1 MNRPDHSTFQ
11 EWLNLDAD
19 GCLAPEERAR
29 LEQHLAGC
37 EECRRERQELI
48 AFQGLFERT
57 AVPVRSDFADS
68 VMASLPHAG
77 WEGRSPRT
85 WQFPVAVA
93 AMLLVVAG
101 FLVAGSGGASAPSGL
116 AALDA
121 LGGMMRAAALAGAG
135 LLGASWKGIGL
146 IVEDIISS
154 PVSLGAF
161 GFLVLCLNLLL
172 ISLVRR
178 RRPVPAAAA
187 TAGTP
192 GAAGPSRGRDG
203 RELNGRR

>member
-19 GCLAPEERAR
+19 GRLAPEERAR
-29 LEQHLAGC
+29 LDEHLAGC
-37 EECRRERQELI
+37 EECREEREELA
-48 AFQGLFERT
+48 AFQSLFERT
-57 AVPVRSDFADS
+57 AVPVRSDFVDS
-68 VMASLPHAG
+68 VMAALPHAG

-93 AMLLVVAG
+93 AMLMLVAG
-101 FLVAGSGGASAPSGL
+101 FLIAGSPAASVPSGL

-146 IVEDIISS
+146 IVENIISS

-178 RRPVPAAAA
+178 RKPATASMAAAPL
-187 TAGTP
+187 G
-192 GAAGPSRGRDG
+192 RGGREANDG
-203 RELNGRR
+203 R

>member
-19 GCLAPEERAR
+19 GRLAPEERAR

-37 EECRRERQELI
+37 EECRLEREELA
-48 AFQGLFERT
+48 AFQSLFERT

-68 VMASLPHAG
+68 VMAALPHAG

-93 AMLLVVAG
+93 AMLMLVAG
-101 FLVAGSGGASAPSGL
+101 FLIAGSSAASVPSGF
-116 AALDA
+116 AALAA

-172 ISLVRR
+172 VSLVRR
-178 RRPVPAAAA
+178 RKPAAAA
-187 TAGTP
+187 ALGN
-192 GAAGPSRGRDG
+192 GGNGGRGSREPNGGR
-203 RELNGRR
+203 

>member
-19 GCLAPEERAR
+19 GRLAPEERAR

-37 EECRRERQELI
+37 EECRLEREELA

-68 VMASLPHAG
+68 VMAALPHAG

-93 AMLLVVAG
+93 AMLMLVAG
-101 FLVAGSGGASAPSGL
+101 FLIAGASSSSVPSGL

-121 LGGMMRAAALAGAG
+121 MGGMVRAAALAGAG

-146 IVEDIISS
+146 IVEDVISS

-178 RRPVPAAAA
+178 RKPAAS
-187 TAGTP
+187 
-192 GAAGPSRGRDG
+192 AAGPLGGHGG
-203 RELNGRR
+203 REANGGR

>member
-19 GCLAPEERAR
+19 GMLASGERAR
-29 LEQHLAGC
+29 LDEHLASC
-37 EECRRERQELI
+37 EECRQEREELL
-48 AFQGLFERT
+48 AFQRLFERS
-57 AVPVRSDFADS
+57 ALPVRSDFADS
-68 VMASLPHAG
+68 VMAALPHAG

-85 WQFPVAVA
+85 WRFPLAVA
-93 AMLLVVAG
+93 AMLMLVAG
-101 FLVAGSGGASAPSGL
+101 FMVAGSTSGSAPSGL

-135 LLGASWKGIGL
+135 LLGASWKGVGL

-172 ISLVRR
+172 VSLVRR
-178 RRPVPAAAA
+178 RRPSAA
-187 TAGTP
+187 TASASLG
-192 GAAGPSRGRDG
+192 RGG
-203 RELNGRR
+203 RETNGGR

>member
-19 GCLAPEERAR
+19 GRLAPEERAR
-29 LEQHLAGC
+29 LHEHLAGC
-37 EECRRERQELI
+37 EECRREREELI
-48 AFQGLFERT
+48 AFQSLFERS

-68 VMASLPHAG
+68 VMAALPHAG
-77 WEGRSPRT
+77 WEGRSPHT
-85 WQFPVAVA
+85 WNFPVAVA
-93 AMLLVVAG
+93 AMLILVAG
-101 FLVAGSGGASAPSGL
+101 FLVAGSSAPSGL

-172 ISLVRR
+172 VSLVRR
-178 RRPVPAAAA
+178 RRPSEVPAGTAAA
-187 TAGTP
+187 S
-192 GAAGPSRGRDG
+192 SRGRDG
-203 RELNGRR
+203 RESNAGR

>member
-19 GCLAPEERAR
+19 GRLAPEERAR

-37 EECRRERQELI
+37 EECRLEREELA
-48 AFQGLFERT
+48 AFQSLFERS
-57 AVPVRSDFADS
+57 AVPVRSGFADS
-68 VMASLPHAG
+68 VMAALPHAG

-93 AMLLVVAG
+93 AMLMLVAG
-101 FLVAGSGGASAPSGL
+101 FLIAGSSASSGL

-121 LGGMMRAAALAGAG
+121 MGGMVRAATLAGAG

-146 IVEDIISS
+146 IVEDVISS

-178 RRPVPAAAA
+178 RKPAASASMAA
-187 TAGTP
+187 APLG
-192 GAAGPSRGRDG
+192 RGGREANDG
-203 RELNGRR
+203 R

>member
-19 GCLAPEERAR
+19 GRLAPEDRAR

-37 EECRRERQELI
+37 AECRLEREELA
-48 AFQGLFERT
+48 AFQSLFERT

-68 VMASLPHAG
+68 VMAALPHAG

-93 AMLLVVAG
+93 AMLMLVAG
-101 FLVAGSGGASAPSGL
+101 FLIAGSSSASVPSGL
-116 AALDA
+116 AAVDA

-146 IVEDIISS
+146 IVENIISS

-178 RRPVPAAAA
+178 RKPAAAA
-187 TAGTP
+187 ASLG
-192 GAAGPSRGRDG
+192 RGG
-203 RELNGRR
+203 REGNGGR

>member
-19 GCLAPEERAR
+19 GRLAPEERAR

-37 EECRRERQELI
+37 EACRLERQELA
-48 AFQGLFERT
+48 AFQSLFERT

-68 VMASLPHAG
+68 VMAALPHAG
-77 WEGRSPRT
+77 WEGKSPRT
-85 WQFPVAVA
+85 WQFPLAVA
-93 AMLLVVAG
+93 AMLMLAAG
-101 FLVAGSGGASAPSGL
+101 FLIAGSSSASVPSGL

-121 LGGMMRAAALAGAG
+121 LANMVSASLLAGAG

-161 GFLVLCLNLLL
+161 AFLVLSLNLLL
-172 ISLVRR
+172 VSLVRR
-178 RRPVPAAAA
+178 RKPAAAA
-187 TAGTP
+187 APALGS
-192 GAAGPSRGRDG
+192 GG
-203 RELNGRR
+203 REANGGR

>member
-19 GCLAPEERAR
+19 GRLAPEERAR

-37 EECRRERQELI
+37 EECRLEREELA
-48 AFQGLFERT
+48 AFQGLFERS

-68 VMASLPHAG
+68 VMAALPHAG

-93 AMLLVVAG
+93 AMLMLVAG
-101 FLVAGSGGASAPSGL
+101 FLIAGSTSGAAPSGL

-121 LGGMMRAAALAGAG
+121 MGGMVRAAALAGAG

-146 IVEDIISS
+146 IVEDVISS

-172 ISLVRR
+172 VSLVRR
-178 RRPVPAAAA
+178 RKPAAAA
-187 TAGTP
+187 ASL
-192 GAAGPSRGRDG
+192 ARGG
-203 RELNGRR
+203 RETDGGR

>member
-19 GCLAPEERAR
+19 GRLAPEERAR

-37 EECRRERQELI
+37 EECREEREELA
-48 AFQGLFERT
+48 AFQSLFERT
-57 AVPVRSDFADS
+57 TVPVRSDFADS
-68 VMASLPHAG
+68 VMAALPHTG
-77 WEGRSPRT
+77 WEGKSPRT

-93 AMLLVVAG
+93 AMLMLAAG
-101 FLVAGSGGASAPSGL
+101 FLIAGSSAASVPSGL

-121 LGGMMRAAALAGAG
+121 LASMVSASVLAGAG

-161 GFLVLCLNLLL
+161 AFLVLCLNLLL

-178 RRPVPAAAA
+178 RKPSAA
-187 TAGTP
+187 TAASSP
-192 GAAGPSRGRDG
+192 GGRGG
-203 RELNGRR
+203 REPNGGR

>member
-19 GCLAPEERAR
+19 GRLAPEERAR

-37 EECRRERQELI
+37 EECRLEHEELA
-48 AFQGLFERT
+48 AFQSMFERT
-57 AVPVRSDFADS
+57 ALPVRSDFADS
-68 VMASLPHAG
+68 VMAALPHAG
-77 WEGRSPRT
+77 WEGKSPRT

-93 AMLLVVAG
+93 AMLILVAG
-101 FLVAGSGGASAPSGL
+101 FLIAGSPAAAVPSGF
-116 AALDA
+116 AALAA

-146 IVEDIISS
+146 IVEEIISS

-172 ISLVRR
+172 FSLVRR
-178 RRPVPAAAA
+178 RKPAAA
-187 TAGTP
+187 
-192 GAAGPSRGRDG
+192 GAALGNGGRDG
-203 RELNGRR
+203 REPNGGR

>member
-19 GCLAPEERAR
+19 GRLAPAERAR
-29 LEQHLAGC
+29 LDEHLAGC
-37 EECRRERQELI
+37 EECRGEREELA
-48 AFQGLFERT
+48 AFQSLFERT

-68 VMASLPHAG
+68 VMAALPHAG

-85 WQFPVAVA
+85 WQFPLAVA
-93 AMLLVVAG
+93 AMLMLVAG
-101 FLVAGSGGASAPSGL
+101 FLIAGSTAASVPSGL

-121 LGGMMRAAALAGAG
+121 MGGMVRAAALAGAG

-178 RRPVPAAAA
+178 RKPAAA
-187 TAGTP
+187 GL
-192 GAAGPSRGRDG
+192 GRGG
-203 RELNGRR
+203 REANGGR

>member
-19 GCLAPEERAR
+19 GMLASEERAR
-29 LEQHLAGC
+29 LTEHLAGC
-37 EECRRERQELI
+37 AECRREQEELA
-48 AFQGLFERT
+48 AFQGLFERS
-57 AVPVRSDFADS
+57 ALPVRSDFADS
-68 VMASLPHAG
+68 VMAALPHAG

-85 WQFPVAVA
+85 WHFPLGVA
-93 AMLLVVAG
+93 AMLLLVAG
-101 FLVAGSGGASAPSGL
+101 FMIAGSSSASVPSGL

-172 ISLVRR
+172 VSLVRR
-178 RRPVPAAAA
+178 RRPAAAA
-187 TAGTP
+187 
-192 GAAGPSRGRDG
+192 AAAQPASRGREGRDN
-203 RELNGRR
+203 RELNGGR

>member
-11 EWLNLDAD
+11 EWLNLEAD
-19 GCLAPEERAR
+19 GRLAPQERAR
-29 LEQHLAGC
+29 LDEHLAGC
-37 EECRRERQELI
+37 EECRLEREELA
-48 AFQGLFERT
+48 AFQSLFERS

-68 VMASLPHAG
+68 VMAALPHAG

-85 WQFPVAVA
+85 WQFPLAVA
-93 AMLLVVAG
+93 AMLMLVAG
-101 FLVAGSGGASAPSGL
+101 FLIAGSTSGPVPSGL

-121 LGGMMRAAALAGAG
+121 MGGMVRAAALAGAG

-172 ISLVRR
+172 VSLVRR
-178 RRPVPAAAA
+178 RKPSAASAAAA
-187 TAGTP
+187 P
-192 GAAGPSRGRDG
+192 RGRGG
-203 RELNGRR
+203 RPGSKLNGGR